1 MLSQPLASA
10 IPPERKRAERVW
22 PKLTPEIKAFID
34 AFIDQVLIADRKGTD
49 EDASPPAAPDCIREE
64 KGSDVAAPT
73 SGPTSASA
81 GTSSARRPNDR
92 PPVPFPRRPGEADF
106 NHGPVG
112 FPWGAGDRTIIA
124 MLSEYS
130 AASLPIALPTRDSD
144 RAARQH
150 REGQRFH
157 GSVFPVL
164 RLGQPVRKRSASTYL
179 PQVQQSPLCRSYAR
193 GVRRVP
199 DRSIAR
205 PLGVS
210 FFNSF
215 VDNYGALSPGSRRV
229 TRKESRFQLHVTSA
243 VHGTT

>member
-1 MLSQPLASA
+1 MARMEGEGCAGWRVEPIRKDHEFGLSKRGIARRRGVYRRTVRQPLASA

-34 AFIDQVLIADRKGTD
+34 QVLIADRKGTD
-49 EDASPPAAPDCIREE
+49 EDASPPAASDCIREE

-81 GTSSARRPNDR
+81 GASSARRPNDR
-92 PPVPFPRRPGEADF
+92 PPVPSPRRPGEADF

-112 FPWGAGDRTIIA
+112 FPWGAGDLTIIA

-150 REGQRFH
+150 REGQRFTAASSRCCVWDNLSEK
-157 GSVFPVL
+157 GARRPTY
-164 RLGQPVRKRSASTYL
+164 RKFSNRRAVDRT
-179 PQVQQSPLCRSYAR
+179 PEEFVAFRTAQSRDL
-193 GVRRVP
+193 
-199 DRSIAR
+199 
-205 PLGVS
+205 
-210 FFNSF
+210 
-215 VDNYGALSPGSRRV
+215 
-229 TRKESRFQLHVTSA
+229 
-243 VHGTT
+243 